1 MQKILPYH
9 IIISERQSKVHENV
23 AAGYIQYPFQDKSH
37 VFAVF
42 LELML
47 LMLYTWCVP
56 LSKICMSSVCLSV
69 CHSLTRQRCTLV
81 QKTASQTAPSDCS
94 DSVASTSTRR
104 TRSGQMPTNRRLC
117 RVYGRHIVSPRR

>member
-69 CHSLTRQRCTLV
+69 TV
-81 QKTASQTAPSDCS
+81 
-94 DSVASTSTRR
+94 
-104 TRSGQMPTNRRLC
+104 
-117 RVYGRHIVSPRR
+117 